1 MALKNELN
9 SLDFS
14 DQEKIKSFLGKLV
27 DKIEYQDTIIN
38 SLEHENSNLR
48 EKQESLEELVNE
60 LGRYSSKNC
69 LTFLGLLPMED
80 KNPLSAVLNLLNKG
94 LGLPIQ
100 AQDIGAC
107 HFLPSDYSV
116 KPIIVRFIYDHQ
128 REFVWNAREDIR
140 QLTGSSN
147 RPVRVVQRLT
157 EKDRDVLNYANSNKL
172 IVTTNKG
179 KVLVKKSSTDQSW
192 KYMKSRK
199 DVDLLTWANSQ
210 NTSSSNVT
218 PAEAAPTGNPLKHK
232 YVSTQNHYN
241 RTSSYA
247 NLESKLDTMIDKM
260 SSFIEAV
267 NGSGFSPPSKRIRNE
282 ASTCDH

>member
-1 MALKNELN
+1 
-9 SLDFS
+9 
-14 DQEKIKSFLGKLV
+14 
-27 DKIEYQDTIIN
+27 
-38 SLEHENSNLR
+38 
-48 EKQESLEELVNE
+48 
-60 LGRYSSKNC
+60 
-69 LTFLGLLPMED
+69 MED

-157 EKDRDVLNYANSNKL
+157 EKDRNGLNYSNSNKL

-179 KVLVKKSSTDQSW
+179 KVLIKKSSTDQSW
-192 KYMKSRK
+192 KYMKCRK
-199 DVDLLTWANSQ
+199 DVDLLTWPILRIPLAPMQ
-210 NTSSSNVT
+210 IQWRMHLQVTLSNIKIF
-218 PAEAAPTGNPLKHK
+218 L
-232 YVSTQNHYN
+232 Y
-241 RTSSYA
+241 RTIIIGQVHMQ
-247 NLESKLDTMIDKM
+247 T
-260 SSFIEAV
+260 
-267 NGSGFSPPSKRIRNE
+267 
-282 ASTCDH
+282 